1 MRQRRALRDPRGAAH
16 WVAVVLLKPLL
27 LTLTAPRWS
36 GGEHV
41 PAQGGVVIAANHLSH
56 ADPLTFA
63 LFVYDQGRLPHFLAK
78 SELFALPLVS
88 RLLAATGHIP
98 VHRATADAAHAFR
111 AAVAAVERGKAVVVY
126 PEGTLTRQPDLWPMV
141 GRTGAAR
148 IALASGAPV
157 VPAAQWGPQ
166 RVLWPYAKVPTLRLR
181 TPVEVRAGAPV
192 DLDDLRGRP
201 LTLELVREATERIMA
216 AITVLLEELRGEQ
229 APAERYD
236 PRLLRSAS

>member
-1 MRQRRALRDPRGAAH
+1 MPAH
-16 WVAVVLLKPLL
+16 
-27 LTLTAPRWS
+27 
-36 GGEHV
+36 
-41 PAQGGVVIAANHLSH
+41 GGVVIAANHLSY

-111 AAVAAVERGKAVVVY
+111 AAVAAVQRGEAVVVY

-166 RVLWPYAKVPTLRLR
+166 RVLWPYATVPTLRLR
-181 TPVEVRAGAPV
+181 TPVEVKAGAPV
-192 DLDDLRGRP
+192 ALDDLRGRP
-201 LTLELVREATERIMA
+201 LTPELVREATERIMA
-216 AITVLLEELRGEQ
+216 AITVLLEELRGEP